1 LLYIP
6 AVFPRLAAALIL
18 AAVTTAPFQCAS
30 DPDPKKATEEG
41 PGEALYG
48 LATRFHEQGDEK
60 ARAETLRF
68 IVARYPSSR
77 FAVMAR
83 DDLDKI
89 GSAGAPP
96 R

>member
-1 LLYIP
+1 MARLRYIR
-6 AVFPRLAAALIL
+6 AVSAPRLIAALL
-18 AAVTTAPFQCAS
+18 LVASSGSAPFQCAS
-30 DPDPKKATEEG
+30 DPDPKKAHEEG

-48 LATRFHEQGDEK
+48 LAEKFHAQGDEK

-83 DDLDKI
+83 EDLDKI
-89 GSAGAPP
+89 GQK
-96 R
+96 

>member
-1 LLYIP
+1 MP
-6 AVFPRLAAALIL
+6 APRVSALAAALLL
-18 AAVTTAPFQCAS
+18 ASASTAPFQCAK
-30 DPDPKKATEEG
+30 DPDPKKAHEEG

-48 LATRFHEQGDEK
+48 LAERFHAQGDEK
-60 ARAETLRF
+60 ARAETLRY

-83 DDLDKI
+83 DDLEKL
-89 GSAGAPP
+89 GPASSSS